1 MSRHLAVQNT
11 SSSTSNDPE
20 QPESIAS
27 TEVILEL
34 TSITA
39 KGHRRGSTGTGR
51 RRSSFDQANLSMVLP
66 DKTHLAED
74 STHDSIEEV
83 PVSWFVWMV
92 AFTASVAG
100 SLFVRSFRPFSTE

>member
-1 MSRHLAVQNT
+1 MGA
-11 SSSTSNDPE
+11 
-20 QPESIAS
+20 
-27 TEVILEL
+27 TEFVEKNA
-34 TSITA
+34 TVHHEE
-39 KGHRRGSTGTGR
+39 HRRGSTGTGR

-74 STHDSIEEV
+74 GTHDSIEEV

-100 SLFVRSFRPFSTE
+100 SLFVRSFRPLSTEKKLTCIGLRHGHHFRCPRVPE